1 MQQLHLSMRQN
12 HHLRHGGRQQ
22 YGLFL
27 KGIGLSLDEAMKF
40 WRNEFMKLIDGDKV
54 IVIILRDFKNAPF
67 YILCLCHTNNLRMFS
82 LSFFIL
88 LQNGP

>member
-54 IVIILRDFKNAPF
+54 IVIIWAP
-67 YILCLCHTNNLRMFS
+67 M
-82 LSFFIL
+82 
-88 LQNGP
+88 